1 MPTDK
6 RFKYVDDLT
15 TLEIINLLSVG
26 LSSYNFKHHV
36 PSDIPT
42 DGYFLPNDNLKSQ
55 FYIIEINKW
64 TVNQKML
71 INSKKTKAMIFNFT
85 HNYKFSTQLRNNN
98 MNIDVVPE
106 IKILGTIITQD
117 INWNKNTQH
126 IIQKVNKRM
135 LLIKKIMSFG
145 ASTQEIVHLWI
156 IYCRSILEQSA
167 VVWSSSLT
175 EQNTK
180 DLERIQKCFVKL
192 LLKNKYTT

>member
-1 MPTDK
+1 MRVKHNGVISEPRNQPGSGAQGASLGNQEFISQTNENAQSVPTDK

-42 DGYFLPNDNLKSQ
+42 DGYYLPNDNLKSQ
-55 FYIIEINKW
+55 FYINEINKW

-85 HNYKFSTQLRNNN
+85 HNFKFNTRLRNNN

-106 IKILGTIITQD
+106 MKILGTIITQD
-117 INWNKNTQH
+117 INWNRNTQH

-135 LLIKKIMSFG
+135 LLIKKIMSFW
-145 ASTQEIVHLWI
+145 ASIQEMVHFWI
-156 IYCRSILEQSA
+156 LYC
-167 VVWSSSLT
+167 
-175 EQNTK
+175 
-180 DLERIQKCFVKL
+180 
-192 LLKNKYTT
+192 